1 MANAPYN
8 RLSELPEIRKPSK
21 VRRIVLIVLIL
32 LIILLTVVL
41 LTIHFKNKAKSKD
54 SHSEKTRST
63 TPSSKKNISTDS
75 HFQKPTKSPTCTSP
89 TCAGMLEVV
98 FMANYEDCM
107 PNSVLR
113 SDVRTI
119 SCNGRNEQP
128 HCFVLYSS
136 TYKW

>member
-8 RLSELPEIRKPSK
+8 RLSELPEFRKPSK

-32 LIILLTVVL
+32 LIILSTVVV
-41 LTIHFKNKAKSKD
+41 LTIYFTNKAN
-54 SHSEKTRST
+54 SEKTRST
-63 TPSSKKNISTDS
+63 TPS
-75 HFQKPTKSPTCTSP
+75 PTKSPTCTSP

-119 SCNGRNEQP
+119 SCNGCNEQP
-128 HCFVLYSS
+128 HCFVLYSRS
-136 TYKW
+136 GDFR